1 MLEKLNF
8 FYKSLENMDNREYF
22 CNFISYNLALV
33 SARLK
38 PSITLNLIKDLD
50 RDIFSLWTIYGKDY
64 LKELKL
70 NYIELRETNNSL
82 VILIYDKELL
92 SKYIDKQDNIN
103 FLRSIGYDIEVCV
116 DKYLKTLSERYKKY
130 KCPHELGVFLGYPLN
145 DVIDFMNCSN
155 KKCLACGYWKVY
167 NSCNRAEKIFNLF
180 DQVKEVTID
189 NILEGNT
196 KSDLSK
202 ILRDRFKDNH
212 KLIFN

>member
-8 FYKSLENMDNREYF
+8 FYKSLEDMDNREYF
-22 CNFISYNLALV
+22 YNFISYNVALI

-38 PSITLNLIKDLD
+38 PSITLNLIRDLN
-50 RDIFSLWTIYGKDY
+50 RDIFLLWNIYGKDY

-92 SKYIDKQDNIN
+92 SKYIYKQDNIN

-130 KCPHELGVFLGYPLN
+130 KCPHELGIFLGYPLN
-145 DVIDFMNCSN
+145 DVIDFINFSN

-167 NSCNRAEKIFNLF
+167 NSYSKSKVIFNLF
-180 DQVKEVTID
+180 DEVKEVTVD
-189 NILEGNT
+189 NILNGNT
-196 KSDLSK
+196 KNTLSK
-202 ILRDRFKDNH
+202 ILRDRFKDNYD
-212 KLIFN
+212 LVFN